1 MRLAIKKSP
10 LKRLR
15 QMQPA
20 KAGAIR
26 KAIER
31 VAANPSGRHANLRRL
46 AAVPDGFRIRVG
58 DWRVSFTLDREAG
71 IFEVFEIEPRGGA
84 YR

>member
-15 QMQPA
+15 RMQPA
-20 KAGAIR
+20 KAVAIR

-31 VAANPSGRHANLRRL
+31 VAANPSGRHPDLRRL
-46 AAVPDGFRIRVG
+46 TDVPGGFRIRVG

-71 IFEVFEIEPRGGA
+71 ILEVFEIEPRGGA